1 MDKTSIR
8 KNTRTTRKRK
18 AVATAIATITVRDL
32 PRGITRMTR
41 DKHSFEGYAIR
52 RQYKGWKFHR
62 YVSASAKGMD
72 AGAPVAE
79 IAKSSSMRFLET
91 LNETIMN
98 PHNWRMGAIQKKVI
112 KALTDMGFVCN
123 GPSPSTAQPA

>member
-1 MDKTSIR
+1 MTKTPIR
-8 KNTRTTRKRK
+8 KNTRTPKKRK
-18 AVATAIATITVRDL
+18 AAITAPSTRDL

-72 AGAPVAE
+72 ADAPVAE
-79 IAKSSSMRFLET
+79 IAKSSSMRFLEM
-91 LNETIMN
+91 LNEAIMN
-98 PHNWRMGAIQKKVI
+98 PHNWRMGSIKKKI
-112 KALTDMGFVCN
+112 LKTLTDMGFVCN
-123 GPSPSTAQPA
+123 GPPSSTAQPA